1 MISEIKISQYFH
13 NRLQRRDYGLSLKMF
28 SDNIF
33 LFFLKFISSSHFPQ
47 VFSSVPIS
55 SNYVRFIW
63 NFIGIGEKM
72 IWMLN
77 FLFVRHKVFCQN
89 LIMQWWLC
97 KTPHGLFA
105 RTLGSS
111 PQISWALP
119 AHRLRVILQTFSQ
132 CYAFISI
139 YLK

>member
-63 NFIGIGEKM
+63 NFMGIGEKM
-72 IWMLN
+72 IWML
-77 FLFVRHKVFCQN
+77 
-89 LIMQWWLC
+89 
-97 KTPHGLFA
+97 
-105 RTLGSS
+105 
-111 PQISWALP
+111 
-119 AHRLRVILQTFSQ
+119 
-132 CYAFISI
+132 
-139 YLK
+139 